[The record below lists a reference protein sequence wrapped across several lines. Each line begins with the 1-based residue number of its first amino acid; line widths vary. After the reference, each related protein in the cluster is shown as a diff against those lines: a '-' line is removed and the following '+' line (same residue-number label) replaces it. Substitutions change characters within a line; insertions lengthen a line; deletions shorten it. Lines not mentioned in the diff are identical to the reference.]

1 MTRRWLVWATAGLVA
16 VSGLTAG
23 LYFGDR
29 SLRAAAASEAA
40 AKAIAGLTLPD
51 PEGREQAF
59 SQWRGKVLV
68 VNFWATWCAPCR
80 EEMPLFKAAQQ
91 QYAARGLQ
99 FVGIA
104 ADSAEKVR
112 ELIATSPIGYPTVIG
127 GYGAIELSQTL
138 GNRLGA
144 LPYTVIVDRAGR
156 IVYSQLGPFSEA
168 KLNDIVGQL
177 L

>member
-1 MTRRWLVWATAGLVA
+1 MNRRGLVWATTGLVA
-16 VSGLTAG
+16 VGALAAG
-23 LYFGDR
+23 LYFGE
-29 SLRAAAASEAA
+29 RASREAADAEVA
-40 AKAIAGLTLPD
+40 AKAVAGLTLPD
-51 PEGREQAF
+51 PDGRELAF

-80 EEMPLFKAAQQ
+80 EEMPLFRVAQQ
-91 QYAARGLQ
+91 QYGARGLQ

-112 ELIATSPIGYPTVIG
+112 ELVAASPIGYPTVIG

-138 GNRLGA
+138 GNRLGG
-144 LPYTVIVDRAGR
+144 LPYTVVLDRAGR
-156 IVYSQLGPFSEA
+156 IVYRQLGPFSEA
-168 KLNDIVGQL
+168 KLKGIVDQL